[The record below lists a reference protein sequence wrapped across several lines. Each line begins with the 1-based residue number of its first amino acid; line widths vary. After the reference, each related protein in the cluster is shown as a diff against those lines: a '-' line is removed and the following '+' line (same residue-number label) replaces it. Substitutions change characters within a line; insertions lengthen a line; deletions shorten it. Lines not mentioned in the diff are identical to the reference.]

1 MSRDHG
7 LVRTKLTGIGH
18 TGSSLLENTT
28 LVGVEDGDVRICD
41 DHVCLVEPFICSVE
55 RLDIDC

>member
-1 MSRDHG
+1 MSHDHG
-7 LVRTKLTGIGH
+7 PVRTKLTGVGH

-28 LVGVEDGDVRICD
+28 LVGVKDGDVRIRD